1 MSGLIRNCS
10 DHDPCTAAEY
20 TSLRRGDAVR
30 LGRQHI
36 RDGVAAIKTE
46 KGGFNVAVMLPILPA
61 LADSLA
67 AGPCGD
73 SFGSASVHV
82 RRSLFRKRQIGP
94 GDSQE
99 DAGDDAQ
106 EDDHGPNMD
115 YQASVLVVGHAAQGS
130 SAGRLAPKVAMKDPV
145 PARRAPAWMT
155 ALNATDARTEI
166 YPGALPSSVPPA
178 AGV

>member
-115 YQASVLVVGHAAQGS
+115 YQASVLVVGHAA
-130 SAGRLAPKVAMKDPV
+130 
-145 PARRAPAWMT
+145 
-155 ALNATDARTEI
+155 
-166 YPGALPSSVPPA
+166 
-178 AGV
+178 

>member
-73 SFGSASVHV
+73 SFGSATVHV

-130 SAGRLAPKVAMKDPV
+130 SAGRLAPKVAMKSR
-145 PARRAPAWMT
+145 ARPSGAGMDDSPT
-155 ALNATDARTEI
+155 CTDAKEPRV
-166 YPGALPSSVPPA
+166 YPGALLSSVPPA